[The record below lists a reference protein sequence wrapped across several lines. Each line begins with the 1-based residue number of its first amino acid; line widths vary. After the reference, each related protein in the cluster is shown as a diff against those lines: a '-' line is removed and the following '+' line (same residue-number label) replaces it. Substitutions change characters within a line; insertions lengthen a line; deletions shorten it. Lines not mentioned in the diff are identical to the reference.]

1 MWQLKK
7 VLIMHWKLEIC
18 LLKKKIRE
26 RAFIRMKLRLMIYSQ
41 LLGWKFNRKILS
53 DRFKRWLLAKLKAR
67 ECMLKLEK
75 KQRLVKKSSTSILRD
90 KANKMLLMLIMKSK
104 DRLMNYKWPKIN
116 LLILPI
122 QKDFQESSQ
131 NFEFYQII

>member
-1 MWQLKK
+1 
-7 VLIMHWKLEIC
+7 
-18 LLKKKIRE
+18 
-26 RAFIRMKLRLMIYSQ
+26 
-41 LLGWKFNRKILS
+41 
-53 DRFKRWLLAKLKAR
+53 
-67 ECMLKLEK
+67 MLKLEK
-75 KQRLVKKSSTSILRD
+75 KQRLVKKSSISILRD

-104 DRLMNYKWPKIN
+104 DRLMSYKWPKIN

>member
-1 MWQLKK
+1 
-7 VLIMHWKLEIC
+7 
-18 LLKKKIRE
+18 
-26 RAFIRMKLRLMIYSQ
+26 
-41 LLGWKFNRKILS
+41 
-53 DRFKRWLLAKLKAR
+53 
-67 ECMLKLEK
+67 MLKLEK
-75 KQRLVKKSSTSILRD
+75 KQRLVKKNSIFILRD

-131 NFEFYQII
+131 NFEIYKII

>member
-1 MWQLKK
+1 
-7 VLIMHWKLEIC
+7 
-18 LLKKKIRE
+18 
-26 RAFIRMKLRLMIYSQ
+26 
-41 LLGWKFNRKILS
+41 
-53 DRFKRWLLAKLKAR
+53 
-67 ECMLKLEK
+67 MLKLEK
-75 KQRLVKKSSTSILRD
+75 KQRLVKKNSIFILRD

-131 NFEFYQII
+131 NFEFYKII